1 VTGAGAAGAT
11 KSGGKAS
18 GASPPKGVSMN
29 LDDLSPELQAQ
40 VRAQEEAESAQEGAE
55 SPPDAQ
61 EGAESPPD
69 KATHDHKVTVAY
81 EAGRSGKA
89 PDPDYDDDEAAAH
102 SSGVEEAAQPA
113 AAPPIAAPVAGGPGG
128 PIKGEGAPAILG
140 IVAYCLVIN
149 WFRYGW
155 PGVTGWFSAKFIN
168 KPTIA
173 ATRTAAK

>member
-1 VTGAGAAGAT
+1 MAGATGAGATKAAGAT
-11 KSGGKAS
+11 KPPASSAGKGPAGPGGK
-18 GASPPKGVSMN
+18 GPRKGRKGGNPNDV
-29 LDDLSPELQAQ
+29 DPTDQDAA
-40 VRAQEEAESAQEGAE
+40 VRENKRQLAAYDRKMTA
-55 SPPDAQ
+55 
-61 EGAESPPD
+61 
-69 KATHDHKVTVAY
+69 AY